1 MTTHRQMIALMAALK
16 ARSRSRVLETAR
28 EIIDLAWKWGYLGKR
43 FTFDADA
50 DLDAEVNRLL
60 LALSDLMIADTREKA
75 IEDADSEEDKEQ
87 ILLFID
93 RPVSGRSLTERVDS
107 HASHL
112 KYLLEGYLAVC
123 FASGF
128 SKAGALGEV
137 SRFLA
142 DPNAYPPM
150 QEAYAQADDYASRNI
165 RQRGYHFGRGENI
178 DPIKGI
184 ALVTATMLNA
194 GRQYGMLLGWG
205 RDSQIIGY
213 RVRRGSDYDCPEC
226 DDLTIGI
233 HPLDEIVLP
242 AHPHCVCWMEPVR
255 RGEE

>member
-1 MTTHRQMIALMAALK
+1 MVALMAAIK
-16 ARSRSRVLETAR
+16 GRSRSRVLKAAK
-28 EIIDLAWKWGYLGKR
+28 EIIDIAWKWGYLGAQ
-43 FTFDADA
+43 FTFGADA
-50 DLDAEVNRLL
+50 DLDAEVNRIL
-60 LALSDLMIADTREKA
+60 LALADEMILDTQNKAAADAESDEDREK
-75 IEDADSEEDKEQ
+75 
-87 ILLFID
+87 ILIFID
-93 RPVSGRSLTERVDS
+93 RPVSGRNLTERVDS

-142 DPNAYPPM
+142 SPNFYPPM
-150 QEAYAQADDYASRNI
+150 QDAYANADDYASRHI

-205 RDSQIIGY
+205 RDADIIGY
-213 RVRRGSDYDCPEC
+213 RVHRGSDYDCPEC
-226 DDLTIGI
+226 DELTIGI

-255 RGEE
+255 MGEE